1 MERIEI
7 ILGKICLLVI
17 CSIIGTGVLL
27 TCVYLANALVDF
39 LVSHVVCGVAFVV
52 VAFLLLFREI
62 EKSL

>member
-1 MERIEI
+1 MKKIEI

-27 TCVYLANALVDF
+27 GCVYLANVLVDF
-39 LVSHVVCGVAFVV
+39 LVNHVVCGVAFVV